1 MNKPIDYAEMFKKRI
16 DELKEKVKEKKN
28 NINSNYTLAK
38 LDFTTIDN
46 MNDSIEVYEKIVV
59 MLDNLQNRIVDRNT
73 Q

>member
-1 MNKPIDYAEMFKKRI
+1 MNKPIDYAEMLKKRI

-59 MLDNLQNRIVDRNT
+59 MLDNLQNRIIDRNT